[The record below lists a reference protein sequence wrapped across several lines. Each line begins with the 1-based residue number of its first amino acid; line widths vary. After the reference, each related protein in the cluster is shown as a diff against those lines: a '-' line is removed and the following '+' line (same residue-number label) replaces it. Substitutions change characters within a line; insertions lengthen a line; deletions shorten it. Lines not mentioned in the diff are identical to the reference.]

1 MSKKEKKI
9 LRSFMMITQI
19 SITMLVP
26 IFISGWL
33 GTWLNRL
40 FGTQIIFPFMLL
52 LGIGAAFKNV
62 YILTKSFYE
71 ADMKKEHEQLDYMK
85 GLTEKRESMKQVKQ
99 VLKELMISSI
109 LWTAIVTLLFV
120 IISRGRV
127 SMLFGGLFGGAAA
140 LVLLWH
146 MFRHLDIALDMD
158 PAHASRHAQLASL
171 QRLVIMAVT
180 LAVCMIFYEYVH
192 PIPAIL
198 TLFGVKVSAL
208 SYPKMHPRYEK
219 LFKK

>member
-1 MSKKEKKI
+1 ME
-9 LRSFMMITQI
+9 
-19 SITMLVP
+19 
-26 IFISGWL
+26 
-33 GTWLNRL
+33 
-40 FGTQIIFPFMLL
+40 
-52 LGIGAAFKNV
+52 
-62 YILTKSFYE
+62 E
-71 ADMKKEHEQLDYMK
+71 
-85 GLTEKRESMKQVKQ
+85 
-99 VLKELMISSI
+99 
-109 LWTAIVTLLFV
+109 
-120 IISRGRV
+120 
-127 SMLFGGLFGGAAA
+127 LFGGAAA

-208 SYPKMHPRYEK
+208 SYPKMHPHYEK
-219 LFKK
+219 LFKKIDMYCRYSVVLFYRRLRLCGAMYRETLIFAL

>member
-1 MSKKEKKI
+1 
-9 LRSFMMITQI
+9 
-19 SITMLVP
+19 
-26 IFISGWL
+26 
-33 GTWLNRL
+33 
-40 FGTQIIFPFMLL
+40 
-52 LGIGAAFKNV
+52 
-62 YILTKSFYE
+62 
-71 ADMKKEHEQLDYMK
+71 
-85 GLTEKRESMKQVKQ
+85 
-99 VLKELMISSI
+99 
-109 LWTAIVTLLFV
+109 
-120 IISRGRV
+120 
-127 SMLFGGLFGGAAA
+127 MLFGGLFGGAAA

-158 PAHASRHAQLASL
+158 PAACIQTCAACSL

>member
-1 MSKKEKKI
+1 
-9 LRSFMMITQI
+9 
-19 SITMLVP
+19 
-26 IFISGWL
+26 
-33 GTWLNRL
+33 
-40 FGTQIIFPFMLL
+40 
-52 LGIGAAFKNV
+52 
-62 YILTKSFYE
+62 
-71 ADMKKEHEQLDYMK
+71 
-85 GLTEKRESMKQVKQ
+85 MKQVKQ

-158 PAHASRHAQLASL
+158 PA
-171 QRLVIMAVT
+171 IMAVT

-208 SYPKMHPRYEK
+208 SYPKMHPHYEK

>member
-1 MSKKEKKI
+1 
-9 LRSFMMITQI
+9 
-19 SITMLVP
+19 
-26 IFISGWL
+26 
-33 GTWLNRL
+33 
-40 FGTQIIFPFMLL
+40 
-52 LGIGAAFKNV
+52 
-62 YILTKSFYE
+62 
-71 ADMKKEHEQLDYMK
+71 
-85 GLTEKRESMKQVKQ
+85 
-99 VLKELMISSI
+99 MISSI

-127 SMLFGGLFGGAAA
+127 SML

>member
-1 MSKKEKKI
+1 
-9 LRSFMMITQI
+9 
-19 SITMLVP
+19 
-26 IFISGWL
+26 
-33 GTWLNRL
+33 
-40 FGTQIIFPFMLL
+40 
-52 LGIGAAFKNV
+52 
-62 YILTKSFYE
+62 
-71 ADMKKEHEQLDYMK
+71 
-85 GLTEKRESMKQVKQ
+85 
-99 VLKELMISSI
+99 
-109 LWTAIVTLLFV
+109 
-120 IISRGRV
+120 
-127 SMLFGGLFGGAAA
+127 MLFGGLFGGAAA

-208 SYPKMHPRYEK
+208 SYPKCTRVMKNYLKNRYV
-219 LFKK
+219 LQIFCCFIL

>member
-1 MSKKEKKI
+1 
-9 LRSFMMITQI
+9 
-19 SITMLVP
+19 
-26 IFISGWL
+26 
-33 GTWLNRL
+33 
-40 FGTQIIFPFMLL
+40 
-52 LGIGAAFKNV
+52 
-62 YILTKSFYE
+62 
-71 ADMKKEHEQLDYMK
+71 
-85 GLTEKRESMKQVKQ
+85 
-99 VLKELMISSI
+99 
-109 LWTAIVTLLFV
+109 
-120 IISRGRV
+120 
-127 SMLFGGLFGGAAA
+127 MLFGGLFGGAAA
-140 LVLLWH
+140 LFLLWH

-208 SYPKMHPRYEK
+208 SYPKMHPHYEK

>member
-1 MSKKEKKI
+1 
-9 LRSFMMITQI
+9 
-19 SITMLVP
+19 
-26 IFISGWL
+26 
-33 GTWLNRL
+33 
-40 FGTQIIFPFMLL
+40 
-52 LGIGAAFKNV
+52 
-62 YILTKSFYE
+62 
-71 ADMKKEHEQLDYMK
+71 
-85 GLTEKRESMKQVKQ
+85 MKQVKQ

-208 SYPKMHPRYEK
+208 SYPKMHPHYEK
-219 LFKK
+219 LFKKYICIADILLFYFIGDCGCAVQCIVKR

>member
-1 MSKKEKKI
+1 
-9 LRSFMMITQI
+9 
-19 SITMLVP
+19 
-26 IFISGWL
+26 
-33 GTWLNRL
+33 
-40 FGTQIIFPFMLL
+40 
-52 LGIGAAFKNV
+52 
-62 YILTKSFYE
+62 
-71 ADMKKEHEQLDYMK
+71 
-85 GLTEKRESMKQVKQ
+85 MKQVKQ

-198 TLFGVKVSAL
+198 TLFESRSVHYRIRKCTRVMKNYL
-208 SYPKMHPRYEK
+208 KNRYV
-219 LFKK
+219 LQIFCCFIL